1 MPTKEETAQAQ
12 SQQDKLDKAQK
23 VADTTAK
30 VAAYGPILGQI
41 LATLGS
47 TAVGVYTAKQQT
59 QLQEKLSILT
69 LEEQSKLNAQLL
81 KTQDKNAKLA
91 LIENAIA
98 QKEKTKRLPLYIGI
112 GVFVLVLGVATFV
125 LLRRKKA

>member
-1 MPTKEETAQAQ
+1 MIDPITLTALLKTV
-12 SQQDKLDKAQK
+12 S
-23 VADTTAK
+23 DT
-30 VAAYGPILGQI
+30 G
-41 LATLGS
+41 
-47 TAVGVYTAKQQT
+47 VGIYSAKQQAKI
-59 QLQEKLSILT
+59 QEKLSVLT
-69 LEEQSKLNAQLL
+69 LEEQAKLNAQLL